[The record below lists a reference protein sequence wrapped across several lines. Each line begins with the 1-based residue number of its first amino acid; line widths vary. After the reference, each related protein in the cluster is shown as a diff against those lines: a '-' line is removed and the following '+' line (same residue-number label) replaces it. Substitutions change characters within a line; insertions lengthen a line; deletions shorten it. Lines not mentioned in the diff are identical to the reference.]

1 MDFETFINSL
11 YDSGMNTEQI
21 ASGFTDVFNSILQ
34 ERAKKE
40 EAERQAQIAKQ
51 QKIDDFYDV
60 WVKLVTF
67 LYDYDYIDADEYD
80 AANITNEQAEQ
91 LLGELD
97 NAVKAVRELKDYCVE
112 DLDKLVED
120 ITEFM
125 NGLEESEKANK
136 PVPAAP
142 AITTFKTPKGVVT
155 VKELTPEEAKEKTA
169 QVQKEIAETQQ
180 KVTAELDK
188 AFGSMPKLHFHG
200 PNMDTFA
207 NVLNKFLG
215 K

>member
-21 ASGFTDVFNSILQ
+21 ASSFTDVFNEILQ

-40 EAERQAQIAKQ
+40 EAERKAQAAKQ

-60 WVKLVTF
+60 WAKLVTF

-80 AANITNEQAEQ
+80 AANITNEEAEK
-91 LLGELD
+91 LLDELD
-97 NAVKAVRELKDYCVE
+97 FAVKAVRELKDCCIG
-112 DLDKLVED
+112 DLD
-120 ITEFM
+120 
-125 NGLEESEKANK
+125 GLADDVADFINSLGEPVKADK
-136 PVPAAP
+136 PVSAAP
-142 AITTFKTPKGVVT
+142 TATTFKTPKGTIT
-155 VKELTPEEAKEKTA
+155 VRELTPEEAKEKTA
-169 QVQKEIAETQQ
+169 QVQKEIAESQQ

-207 NVLNKFLG
+207 NVLSKFLG

>member
-11 YDSGMNTEQI
+11 YDEGMSTEEI
-21 ASGFTDVFNSILQ
+21 ASGFTDVFNLILQ

-40 EAERQAQIAKQ
+40 EAERQAQAAKQ

-80 AANITNEQAEQ
+80 AANITNEEAEK
-91 LLGELD
+91 LLDELD
-97 NAVKAVRELKDYCVE
+97 FAVKAVRELKDCCVG
-112 DLDKLVED
+112 DLDGLVDDVADFINSLGEPV
-120 ITEFM
+120 
-125 NGLEESEKANK
+125 KADK
-136 PVPAAP
+136 PVSAAP
-142 AITTFKTPKGVVT
+142 TATTFKTPKGTIT
-155 VKELTPEEAKEKTA
+155 VRELTPEEAKEKTA
-169 QVQKEIAETQQ
+169 QVQKEIAESQQ

-200 PNMDTFA
+200 PNMNTFA
-207 NVLNKFLG
+207 NVLSKFLG

>member
-40 EAERQAQIAKQ
+40 EAERKAQAAKQ
-51 QKIDDFYDV
+51 QKIDDFCDV
-60 WVKLVTF
+60 WVQLVDF
-67 LYDYDYIDADEYD
+67 LWNYGYIDEEEYEASD
-80 AANITNEQAEQ
+80 ITNEEAEK
-91 LLGELD
+91 LLDELD
-97 NAVKAVRELKDYCVE
+97 FAVKAVRELKDCCLG
-112 DLDKLVED
+112 DLDELADDVADFINSLGEPV
-120 ITEFM
+120 
-125 NGLEESEKANK
+125 KADK
-136 PVPAAP
+136 SVSAAP
-142 AITTFKTPKGVVT
+142 TATTFKTPKGTIT
-155 VKELTPEEAKEKTA
+155 VRELTPEEAKEKTA